1 MHRNRCRGNVDL
13 LPEATQKPR
22 LETNLTREAE
32 YSSTGSPIGSD
43 KDCPSELNAFDG
55 CQIQATLEFGGGKL
69 GCRTGQGDQILCRN
83 IERCLNVVMTENLA
97 IAQEGAIF
105 ARSSMFPYLPLRG
118 LPKWNGRRRVTAETG
133 FFVAALATA
142 RSVAAAG
149 DLEAAD
155 HVEIHLTDA
164 NSVVGG
170 TALLLGVDRAAVR
183 VASDFAPVRAGV
195 GPTAAEHR

>member
-69 GCRTGQGDQILCRN
+69 GCRTRQGDQILCRN
-83 IERCLNVVMTENLA
+83 IERCLNVVMTENL
-97 IAQEGAIF
+97 
-105 ARSSMFPYLPLRG
+105 
-118 LPKWNGRRRVTAETG
+118 
-133 FFVAALATA
+133 
-142 RSVAAAG
+142 
-149 DLEAAD
+149 
-155 HVEIHLTDA
+155 
-164 NSVVGG
+164 
-170 TALLLGVDRAAVR
+170 DRAGGSYFCQKFN
-183 VASDFAPVRAGV
+183 ASLPATPRFTKVEWPAPGY
-195 GPTAAEHR
+195 G